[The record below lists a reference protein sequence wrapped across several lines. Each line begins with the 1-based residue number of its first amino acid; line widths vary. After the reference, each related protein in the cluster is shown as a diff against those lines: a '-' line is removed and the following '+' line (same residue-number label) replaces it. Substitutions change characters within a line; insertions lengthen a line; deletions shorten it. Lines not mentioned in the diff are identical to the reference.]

1 MGNISETTNN
11 LAYHYYRGKAM
22 TPETKAVLQTLL
34 KYRDEYYGMWLK
46 KAADIASTEINL
58 IESARF
64 LGQAQG
70 LRTLTDLMLIHYK
83 TNAEAVNAK

>member
-1 MGNISETTNN
+1 
-11 LAYHYYRGKAM
+11 M
-22 TPETKAVLQTLL
+22 TPETKEVLQVLL
-34 KYRDEYYGMWLK
+34 KNRDEYYGMWLK

-70 LRTLTDLMLIHYK
+70 LRTLTDLMLMHYK
-83 TNAEAVNAK
+83 TTEEEILEHTTE